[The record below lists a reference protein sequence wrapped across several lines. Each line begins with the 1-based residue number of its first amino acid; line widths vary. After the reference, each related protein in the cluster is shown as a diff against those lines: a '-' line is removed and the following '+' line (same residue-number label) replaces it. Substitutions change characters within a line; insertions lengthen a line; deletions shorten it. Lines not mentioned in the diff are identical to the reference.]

1 MIKSLFS
8 FLILTLSISAY
19 SQSYLSPLFGASS
32 SYNSGIGSFAES
44 PNIGYNLGVE
54 IGDDLGKRFGVAFDL
69 QFAQKSFSQKIYNDD
84 YLKYNFNYVIPSLFI
99 KYTFLETKNCKYNLK
114 TGPFLGFW
122 MSGNS
127 VLNFNNKETRSTL
140 AFSDRYSKLNYGIN
154 ASFSAD
160 IKRFSI
166 ESRVCIGFM
175 DMEFVNN
182 KSSKLNSLELLV
194 GYKIMK

>member
-1 MIKSLFS
+1 MIKSLFL
-8 FLILTLSISAY
+8 FLVLTLSISAY
-19 SQSYLSPLFGASS
+19 SQSYLSPIVGASS
-32 SYNSGIGSFAES
+32 SYNSGIGYFAER

-54 IGDDLGKRFGVAFDL
+54 IGDDLSKRFGVAFDI
-69 QFAQKSFSQKIYNDD
+69 QFAQKSFGQKINNDNF
-84 YLKYNFNYVIPSLFI
+84 LKYNFNYLIPSLFI

-127 VLNFNNKETRSTL
+127 VLNFNNRETRSTI

-154 ASFSAD
+154 ASFSLD

-175 DMEFVNN
+175 DMDLVNN
-182 KSSKLNSLELLV
+182 KSSKLNSAELLV